1 MSEFD
6 LFKTFYTFA
15 KKKEVMTTITLEY
28 NSRAKSVQNILD
40 GLLALGV
47 LKVKSDEVET
57 YNPEFVKMI
66 KEADAAPKKAM
77 SLDEIKERLG
87 V

>member
-1 MSEFD
+1 MA
-6 LFKTFYTFA
+6 T
-15 KKKEVMTTITLEY
+15 VTLEY
-28 NSRAKSVQNILD
+28 NSRARGVQNILD
-40 GLLALGV
+40 GLLELGV
-47 LKVKSDEVET
+47 FKLKPDEKEET

-77 SLDEIKERLG
+77 SLDEIKKRLG